1 MKFSPCTNQCTSDG
15 TFCQGCGRTHTE
27 IRETKALV
35 GKVVAHLFEYGYED
49 PENFL
54 KVLEKKSLSRLAQLQ
69 DEKFK

>member
-1 MKFSPCTNQCTSDG
+1 MKFSPCVNQCTSDG

-27 IRETKALV
+27 IRDSKALI

-54 KVLEKKSLSRLAQLQ
+54 KVLEKKSLARLTQLQ
-69 DEKFK
+69 DKKRK